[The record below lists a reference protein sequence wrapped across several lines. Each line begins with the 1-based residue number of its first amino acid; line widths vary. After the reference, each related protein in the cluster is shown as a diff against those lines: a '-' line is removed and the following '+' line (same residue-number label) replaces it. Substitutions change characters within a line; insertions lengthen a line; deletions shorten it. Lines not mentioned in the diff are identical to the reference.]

1 MTRRRRNAYKEL
13 LELTIMAL
21 EPYLS
26 EISRTNKNIIEH
38 VKSYAEEFMKREYP
52 DEAPYFDIAW
62 GNFTEVLNN
71 KNDDG
76 LGFKGPTI
84 RDVEPPQQMEND
96 SIMAPKVIHAFYIL
110 FTMVAKRIDTE
121 VNEALKQEMV
131 QVLSQNK
138 FSLEFSWEIVD
149 FFIER
154 KESE

>member
-1 MTRRRRNAYKEL
+1 MLIRNCWNL
-13 LELTIMAL
+13 LLMAL

-26 EISRTNKNIIEH
+26 EISRTNKNIIDH

-62 GNFTEVLNN
+62 DNFTEVLDN
-71 KNDDG
+71 KKNDG

-110 FTMVAKRIDTE
+110 FSVMAKRMETE
-121 VNEALKQEMV
+121 VDETFKQEMV
-131 QVLSQNK
+131 QVLSQSK

-149 FFIER
+149 FFAEH